1 MTQRRPKNNRPYN
14 KSDQKPK
21 QNKKRNK
28 ISINRQH
35 RRPDKMRQKP
45 TKKKFEKIQIEIN
58 TESHHYITQTSNH
71 AQQDKL
77 NEKHQFTLALLRP
90 LHTVPRPRLRQWY

>member
-1 MTQRRPKNNRPYN
+1 VIKSQNKTKKWNKINNNR
-14 KSDQKPK
+14 K
-21 QNKKRNK
+21 
-28 ISINRQH
+28 H
-35 RRPDKMRQKP
+35 RMPDKMRQKP

-58 TESHHYITQTSNH
+58 TESHHSITQTSNQ

-90 LHTVPRPRLRQWY
+90 PHTVPSLV